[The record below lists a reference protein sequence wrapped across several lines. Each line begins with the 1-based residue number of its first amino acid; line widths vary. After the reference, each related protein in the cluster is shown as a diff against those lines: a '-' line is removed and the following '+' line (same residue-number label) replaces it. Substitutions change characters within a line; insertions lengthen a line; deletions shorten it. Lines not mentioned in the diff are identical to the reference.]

1 MIVCAFYTNRT
12 TSALRF
18 IMLRKL
24 SPTALKADMKISCII
39 NWVFFDLI
47 RTPNIMKDILGL
59 GIKNG
64 ILTNLLVKILH
75 CKRYITGI
83 L

>member
-24 SPTALKADMKISCII
+24 SPSALKVDMKIAGII
-39 NWVFFDLI
+39 KWACTDLALT
-47 RTPNIMKDILGL
+47 RNIISIKLRL
-59 GIKNG
+59 GIDDG
-64 ILTNLLVKILH
+64 LFS
-75 CKRYITGI
+75 
-83 L
+83 